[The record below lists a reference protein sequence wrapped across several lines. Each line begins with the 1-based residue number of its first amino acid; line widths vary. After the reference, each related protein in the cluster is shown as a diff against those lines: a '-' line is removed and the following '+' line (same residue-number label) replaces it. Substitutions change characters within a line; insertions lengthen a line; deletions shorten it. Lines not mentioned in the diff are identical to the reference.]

1 MCCWG
6 CVSLTLSTFP
16 PYVFDTFTPCG
27 WTFYPLC
34 LTLLPPTIWHI
45 TPLSNISKT
54 PKMKSESDWNEK
66 WSNQND
72 THKQLMNQFFTHL
85 RSWTSEYTILNMGLP
100 VEEIMAEVEE
110 ELMNMNEEEL
120 HMDGEVHED
129 GRSWMRTRRRTW
141 MASSWRW
148 SRVTRKAQDGWLWTL
163 STFATNNKCS

>member
-1 MCCWG
+1 MN
-6 CVSLTLSTFP
+6 LLP
-16 PYVFDTFTPCG
+16 PMFDTFTPHDL
-27 WTFYPLC
+27 THYP
-34 LTLLPPTIWHI
+34 PFQYIE
-45 TPLSNISKT
+45 T

-120 HMDGEVHED
+120 HMDGEIHED
-129 GRSWMRTRRRTW
+129 GEELNEDKEKDLDGIKLEVVKGNKEGSRWLIVDSVHICHKQQVFLNHDVWRCEDFRDYKCPFKIILTR
-141 MASSWRW
+141 
-148 SRVTRKAQDGWLWTL
+148 
-163 STFATNNKCS
+163 